1 MDGLSATG
9 SGLAADQR
17 LQQVIMNNISNLS
30 TPGFK
35 NSSGQLMAFPQQLLL
50 RYRYGSNGAGAAPL
64 GTVNSGVLFQE
75 AVPNFSQGLIQ
86 HTGQPLDLAIEDPL
100 SSGVSV
106 YALAANTGTP
116 GKAAVPAPAMVSTLS
131 LVVGRGGVI
140 ETAQGAP
147 VLPVNASGAPV
158 ADARVVVNPQYKG
171 VTLFGENG
179 SPVVDAKGNASYL
192 IVGPQGKPLPQQ
204 HGLPG
209 AYLQVV
215 SSQTGGVH
223 SFFAVAN
230 VDAQGRQSVALTR
243 DGQLQA
249 GANGFL
255 YDATSQRLLGV
266 NAQGAP
272 ILNSAVKLNPL
283 YQGNSY
289 FGPGGAPLRDAA
301 GQLSYTV
308 VQTNGKPLPG
318 ASFQATATAVNTL
331 QPLGGTTFLPTAQT
345 AYVRSSAA
353 IKSGALESSN
363 ANSTQNMIDMLSVYR
378 NYQANQIMAQTIDST
393 LKLAVTQVGVVT
405 GL

>member
-1 MDGLSATG
+1 MDGLSAAG
-9 SGLAADQR
+9 SGLVSDQR

-35 NSSGQLMAFPQQLLL
+35 NSSGQLTAFPEQLLL
-50 RYRYGSNGAGAAPL
+50 RYQYGSNGAGAVPL
-64 GTVNSGVLFQE
+64 GTVNPGALFQE
-75 AVPNFSQGLIQ
+75 ATPNFTQGLIQ

-100 SSGVSV
+100 NPGVSV
-106 YALAANTGTP
+106 YALAA
-116 GKAAVPAPAMVSTLS
+116 KAGAPAKTAAPAMVSTLS
-131 LVVGRGGVI
+131 LVVGRGGVV

-147 VLPVNASGAPV
+147 VLPVSAAGAPI
-158 ADARVVVNPQYKG
+158 ADARIVVNPQYKG
-171 VTLFGENG
+171 AALYGEGG
-179 SPVVDAKGNASYL
+179 SPVVDAKGNPSYL
-192 IVGPQGKPLPQQ
+192 IVGPNGKPIPLQQ
-204 HGLPG
+204 GSPG
-209 AYLQVV
+209 VYFPVV

-243 DGQLQA
+243 DGQLHV

-255 YDATSQRLLGV
+255 YDAVSQRLLGV
-266 NAQGAP
+266 NARGAP

-283 YQGNSY
+283 YHGSSY
-289 FGPGGAPLRDAA
+289 FGPNGAPLRDAA
-301 GQLSYTV
+301 GQLSYTL
-308 VQTNGKPLPG
+308 VQANGAPLPT
-318 ASFQATATAVNTL
+318 ASFHTVAVAVSTL

-345 AYVRSSAA
+345 AFVKSGAA
-353 IKSGALESSN
+353 IQTGALESSN
-363 ANSTQNMIDMLSVYR
+363 ANSSQNMIGMLSVYR

>member
-9 SGLAADQR
+9 AGLVSDQR

-35 NSSGQLMAFPQQLLL
+35 NASGQLMAFPQQLLQ
-50 RYRYGSNGAGAAPL
+50 RYQYGSNGAGAVPL
-64 GTVNSGVLFQE
+64 GTVNPGVLFQE

-86 HTGQPLDLAIEDPL
+86 QTGQPLDLAIEDPL
-100 SSGVSV
+100 TPGVSV
-106 YALAANTGTP
+106 YALTAQGGAP
-116 GKAAVPAPAMVSTLS
+116 GKTAAAPAMVSTLS

-147 VLPVNASGAPV
+147 VLPVNASGAPI

-171 VTLFGENG
+171 VTLFAEDG
-179 SPVVDAKGNASYL
+179 SPVVDAKGNSSYI
-192 IVGPQGKPLPQQ
+192 IVGPQGKPIPLQQ
-204 HGLPG
+204 GLPG
-209 AYLQVV
+209 AYFPVS

-243 DGQLQA
+243 DGQLHV

-255 YDATSQRLLGV
+255 YDAVSQRLLGV

-283 YQGNSY
+283 YQGSSY
-289 FGPGGAPLRDAA
+289 FGPNGAPLRDAA

-308 VQTNGKPLPG
+308 VQANGAPLPT
-318 ASFQATATAVNTL
+318 ASFHAVATAVSTL

-345 AYVRSSAA
+345 AFVKSGAA
-353 IKSGALESSN
+353 IKTGALESSN
-363 ANSTQNMIDMLSVYR
+363 ANSTQNTIDMLSVYR

>member
-50 RYRYGSNGAGAAPL
+50 RYRYGSNGVGAAPL

-75 AVPNFSQGLIQ
+75 SVPNFSQGQIQ

-100 SSGVSV
+100 SPGVSV
-106 YALAANTGTP
+106 YALAANAGTP
-116 GKAAVPAPAMVSTLS
+116 GKAAAPAMVSTLS

-171 VTLFGENG
+171 VTLFGEDG

-192 IVGPQGKPLPQQ
+192 IVGPQGKPLPL
-204 HGLPG
+204 HNGLPG
-209 AYLQVV
+209 ASLQVV

-243 DGQLQA
+243 DGQMQV

-255 YDATSQRLLGV
+255 FDATSQRLLGV

-283 YQGNSY
+283 YQGSSY

-331 QPLGGTTFLPTAQT
+331 QPLGGATFLPTAQT
-345 AYVRSSAA
+345 AYVRSGAA

-363 ANSTQNMIDMLSVYR
+363 VNSTQNTIDMLSVYR